1 MSSIFKTY
9 EIEELLKQENGIILT
24 RIFLG
29 MCTLIPK
36 QGYMFYGTDD
46 EFINYVSQELK
57 ENPENVKR
65 TVEIL
70 KNIVSIFTLH
80 SPL

>member
-1 MSSIFKTY
+1 
-9 EIEELLKQENGIILT
+9 
-24 RIFLG
+24 

-70 KNIVSIFTLH
+70 KNIGSIYTTEQPEE
-80 SPL
+80 SD